1 MEKSCL
7 HCHLKSYSSHCQ
19 CLADVVRA
27 WATLFTLRMVL
38 YCHPAVISAA
48 NSRHG
53 LLSPVGKAGASRT
66 CMYFGKASVAR
77 FTKRKLEIS
86 DPCTTQT
93 SWKWEAS
100 RVRNLIK
107 SILLKNSEERTEL
120 VRPTAWFFK
129 PVGGQGTSEM
139 RLHSLLSARFVTEL
153 KKPPGSDCDVST
165 VGERSASQRLFHTKS
180 TNALLWSC
188 YACYAFP
195 ILNDNPLVIPKRNPK
210 MFPAPHPWAVGHL
223 MTSRRLGEQS
233 KQAWTT
239 GSDISCGTKSLRSL
253 FYFASKKKHDVS
265 ETLRVWPSKAARA
278 RYAESFRSHQKCCSF
293 L

>member
-1 MEKSCL
+1 
-7 HCHLKSYSSHCQ
+7 
-19 CLADVVRA
+19 
-27 WATLFTLRMVL
+27 MVL

-66 CMYFGKASVAR
+66 CMYFGKASGHV
-77 FTKRKLEIS
+77 L
-86 DPCTTQT
+86 
-93 SWKWEAS
+93 
-100 RVRNLIK
+100 
-107 SILLKNSEERTEL
+107 RTENWNFQIHVPPKRHGSERL
-120 VRPTAWFFK
+120 QEFETSESPFCSKILRNAPNLCGQLLGFFK

-210 MFPAPHPWAVGHL
+210 MFPAPHP
-223 MTSRRLGEQS
+223 
-233 KQAWTT
+233 
-239 GSDISCGTKSLRSL
+239 
-253 FYFASKKKHDVS
+253 
-265 ETLRVWPSKAARA
+265 
-278 RYAESFRSHQKCCSF
+278 
-293 L
+293 